1 MKIDKSKNECYTVKN
16 GTFKKEHLMKI
27 SKYDITTK
35 KKGINIKLACVSDLH
50 ARPYGKVIAALEA
63 ISPNAILLPGDIVE
77 IAAEFMDKRNQNGLN
92 FLQEATRI
100 APCYYT
106 YGNHEI
112 YYSHAR
118 GKNPKTP
125 EPALS
130 KRYLDAISSY
140 GVHLINDSF
149 EALEVTNEV
158 LVGGL
163 VCGRDMDPAL
173 DQKDPDLN
181 FLSDYSKKSGFKILL
196 CHYPHYYERYL
207 KDIDV
212 DLVLSGHA
220 HGGQWRIFGRG
231 VYAPHQGL
239 FPKYTSGIH
248 DGKHIISRG
257 AVNNSK
263 PIPRFFNPCE
273 VIEINIHS

>member
-1 MKIDKSKNECYTVKN
+1 MKIT
-16 GTFKKEHLMKI
+16 
-27 SKYDITTK
+27 KYEILTD

-50 ARPYGKVIAALEA
+50 SRPYAKILAALEQ
-63 ISPNAILLPGDIVE
+63 ISPDAILMPGDIVE
-77 IAAEFMDKRNQNGLN
+77 ISAEYMKKRNENGLN
-92 FLQEATRI
+92 FLKDAAQI

-112 YYSHAR
+112 YYSHAK
-118 GKNPKTP
+118 GNHPKTP
-125 EPALS
+125 DKELS
-130 KRYLDAISSY
+130 RENLRLIESY

-149 EALEVTNEV
+149 ESLDNTAKI

-173 DQKDPDLN
+173 NQKEPDLK
-181 FLSDYSKKSGFKILL
+181 FLSDFSKNEGFKILL
-196 CHYPHYYERYL
+196 CHYPHYYEKYL
-207 KDIDV
+207 KNVDV

-220 HGGQWRIFGRG
+220 HGGQWQIFGRG

-273 VIEINIHS
+273 VIEINVHS

>member
-1 MKIDKSKNECYTVKN
+1 
-16 GTFKKEHLMKI
+16 MKI
-27 SKYDITTK
+27 SRYNITTD
-35 KKGINIKLACVSDLH
+35 KKGVNIKLACVSDLH
-50 ARPYGKVIAALEA
+50 ARPYGKVIDALEE

-77 IAAEFMDKRNQNGLN
+77 IAADYMDARNQNGLM
-92 FLQEATRI
+92 FLQEAARI

-118 GKNPKTP
+118 GKNTKTP

-130 KRYLDAISSY
+130 KKYLDTISSY

-149 EALEVTNEV
+149 ESLDNTSEV

-207 KDIDV
+207 KDVDV

-239 FPKYTSGIH
+239 FPKYTSGLH

-273 VIEINIHS
+273 VIEINIYS